1 MMADLE
7 QLEQEREQVV
17 LVAEHDRLEA
27 GVIATTLDLRG
38 LEVAVAHNGNQALE
52 LARALQPDM
61 ILLDVMLPLK
71 SGFEVCAALKRDPLT
86 ASIPII
92 ILTAQTD
99 LSSRMAG
106 ISAGANEYL
115 TKPFSPTQL
124 TDLVK
129 DVLAGK
135 PAQPGPDW
143 PNPST
148 ARDDQWVIYARELKE
163 VYERERAAQYELG
176 ETRARLEG
184 QNQLQ
189 TDFIGTITHELM
201 TPFGAIG
208 LAMQVLQQQSRDL
221 SLDYQEAVADLE
233 HEIGELYR
241 MVNGLVK
248 FAELMHKRREPRLD
262 YHDLDHIIPVTVQPV
277 AAMAQARGIVFQ
289 CVIPPGLPR
298 VFADRDMLSEAVF
311 QMAHNAIK
319 FNKPGGSARVQAYE
333 SEGWISVEVTDTGV
347 GLTPDRLVLL
357 GQPFEQHADALRR
370 GREGLGVG
378 WAFVGFVAHVH
389 YGRTHVESPGPDQGS
404 TFTLSLP
411 LVVER

>member
-1 MMADLE
+1 MADRE
-7 QLEQEREQVV
+7 ELEQEAEQVV
-17 LVAEHDRLEA
+17 LIAENDRLQA
-27 GVIATTLDLRG
+27 QVIATTLDLKG
-38 LEVAVAHNGNQALE
+38 LQITVAHNGNQALD
-52 LARALQPDM
+52 LARTLRPDL

-71 SGFEVCAALKRDPLT
+71 SGFEVCAALKRDPAT

-92 ILTAQTD
+92 VLTAQTD

-124 TDLVK
+124 SDLVK
-129 DVLAGK
+129 RVLAGQ
-135 PAQPGPDW
+135 PARPESSW
-143 PNPST
+143 PNPS
-148 ARDDQWVIYARELKE
+148 AVLDDQWVIYARELRDL
-163 VYERERAAQYELG
+163 YEQERAAQKMLDEARDRLDGLYELQSG
-176 ETRARLEG
+176 FL
-184 QNQLQ
+184 
-189 TDFIGTITHELM
+189 GTITHEMM

-208 LAMQVLQQQSRDL
+208 LAMQVLQQQSKDL
-221 SLDYQEAVADLE
+221 PMGYREAVEDIAS
-233 HEIGELYR
+233 EIAELYR
-241 MVNGLVK
+241 MVNGVVK
-248 FAELMHKRREPRLD
+248 FAELMHKRREPELG
-262 YHDLDHIIPVTVQPV
+262 YYDLDQIIPVTIRPV
-277 AAMAQARGIVFQ
+277 ATMAQARGIGFQ
-289 CVIPPGLPR
+289 CLIPPDLPK

-319 FNKPGGSARVQAYE
+319 FNKPGGRAQVRAFE
-333 SEGWISVEVTDTGV
+333 SDGWIVIEVTDTGI

-378 WAFVGFVAHVH
+378 WAFVGYVAHVH

-411 LVVER
+411 LVAEL

>member
-17 LVAEHDRLEA
+17 LIAEHDRLEA
-27 GVIATTLDLRG
+27 QVIATTLDLKG
-38 LEVAVAHNGNQALE
+38 LQVAVAHNGNQALD
-52 LARALQPDM
+52 LAYALQPDL

-71 SGFEVCAALKRDPLT
+71 SGFEVCATLKRDPAT
-86 ASIPII
+86 SSIPIVV
-92 ILTAQTD
+92 LTAQTD

-124 TDLVK
+124 IDLVK
-129 DVLAGK
+129 RVLAGES
-135 PAQPGPDW
+135 AQPEPSWPD
-143 PNPST
+143 PST
-148 ARDDQWVIYARELKE
+148 ARDDQWMIYARELRE
-163 VYERERAAQYELG
+163 VYEREQVAQKELG
-176 ETRARLEG
+176 EIRARLEG

-189 TDFIGTITHELM
+189 TDFLGTITHELL

-208 LAMQVLQQQSRDL
+208 LAMQVLQQQSTSL
-221 SLDYQEAVADLE
+221 PLDYQEAVADLE
-233 HEIGELYR
+233 HEIAEIHR

-248 FAELMHKRREPRLD
+248 FAELMHKRREPELD
-262 YHDLDHIIPVTVQPV
+262 YYELDQIIPVAVQPV

-289 CVIPPGLPR
+289 CVIPPNLPR
-298 VFADRDMLSEAVF
+298 VFADREMLSEAVF

-319 FNKPGGSARVQAYE
+319 FNKPGGSAWVRAFE
-333 SEGWISVEVTDTGV
+333 SDGWISIEVTDTGA

-389 YGRTHVESPGPDQGS
+389 YGRSHVESPGPDQGS

-411 LVVER
+411 LVAER

>member
-1 MMADLE
+1 MADLE

-17 LVAEHDRLEA
+17 LIAEHDRLQAE
-27 GVIATTLDLRG
+27 VIATTLDLKG
-38 LEVAVAHNGNQALE
+38 LQVAVAHNGNQALD
-52 LARALQPDM
+52 LARSLRPDL

-71 SGFEVCAALKRDPLT
+71 SGFEVCAALKRDPTT
-86 ASIPII
+86 ASTPVIV
-92 ILTAQTD
+92 LTAQTD

-115 TKPFSPTQL
+115 SKPFSPTQL
-124 TDLVK
+124 IDLVK
-129 DVLAGK
+129 SVLAGES
-135 PAQPGPDW
+135 AQPEPGW
-143 PNPST
+143 PNPSAT
-148 ARDDQWVIYARELKE
+148 RDDQWVIYAHELNE
-163 VYERERAAQYELG
+163 LYERERAAQKTLG
-176 ETRARLEG
+176 EIRDRLDG

-189 TDFIGTITHELM
+189 TDFLGTITHELM

-208 LAMQVLQQQSRDL
+208 LAMQVLQRQSENL
-221 SLDYQEAVADLE
+221 PLDYQEAVADLE
-233 HEIGELYR
+233 HEIGEMYR

-248 FAELMHKRREPRLD
+248 FAELMHKRREPELD
-262 YHDLDHIIPVTVQPV
+262 YHDLDQIIPVTIQPV
-277 AAMAQARGIVFQ
+277 AAMALARGIDFQ
-289 CVIPPGLPR
+289 CIIPPDLPR

-319 FNKPGGSARVQAYE
+319 FNRPGGSAQVRAFE
-333 SEGWISVEVTDTGV
+333 SGGWISIEVADTGV

-389 YGRTHVESPGPDQGS
+389 YGRSHVESPGPDQGS

-411 LVVER
+411 LVAEG

>member
-1 MMADLE
+1 MADPE
-7 QLEQEREQVV
+7 QLDEESEQVV
-17 LVAEHDRLEA
+17 LIAEHDRLQA
-27 GVIATTLDLRG
+27 DVLATTLDLKG
-38 LEVAVAHNGNQALE
+38 LQVAVAHNGNQALD
-52 LARALQPDM
+52 LARSLLPDL

-71 SGFEVCAALKRDPLT
+71 SGFEVCAALKRDPAT
-86 ASIPII
+86 AAIPVIV
-92 ILTAQTD
+92 LTAQAD

-115 TKPFSPTQL
+115 TKPFSPAQL
-124 TDLVK
+124 IDLVK
-129 DVLAGK
+129 SVLAGES
-135 PAQPGPDW
+135 AQPDPSWPD
-143 PNPST
+143 PST
-148 ARDDQWVIYARELKE
+148 ARDDQWTIYARELRE
-163 VYERERAAQYELG
+163 LYEQERAAQKTLG

-184 QNQLQ
+184 QNRLQ
-189 TDFIGTITHELM
+189 TDFLGTITHELM

-208 LAMQVLQQQSRDL
+208 LAMQVLKRQSENL
-221 SLDYQEAVADLE
+221 PFDYREAVMDLE
-233 HEIGELYR
+233 HEISEMYR

-248 FAELMHKRREPRLD
+248 FAELMHKRREPELD
-262 YHDLDHIIPVTVQPV
+262 YHDLDQIIPVAIQPV
-277 AAMAQARGIVFQ
+277 IVMAQARGIDFQ
-289 CVIPPGLPR
+289 SVIPPDLPR

-319 FNKPGGSARVQAYE
+319 FNKPGGSAQLRIFD
-333 SEGWISVEVTDTGV
+333 SEGWINIEVSDTGA

-411 LVVER
+411 LVAEG